1 MQLRKM
7 SAAEVKN
14 NFGKFLDM
22 AQREPIIVT
31 KHDRAVGIF
40 VSMQDI
46 EDTIW
51 AERAKADAAEGYL
64 SEVETQALMKKYL
77 SFTVDIQD
85 EAA

>member
-22 AQREPIIVT
+22 AQREPIVVT

-51 AERAKADAAEGYL
+51 AERAKAAASEGFIGVTESATFL
-64 SEVETQALMKKYL
+64 ESLLNAP
-77 SFTVDIQD
+77 D
-85 EAA
+85 